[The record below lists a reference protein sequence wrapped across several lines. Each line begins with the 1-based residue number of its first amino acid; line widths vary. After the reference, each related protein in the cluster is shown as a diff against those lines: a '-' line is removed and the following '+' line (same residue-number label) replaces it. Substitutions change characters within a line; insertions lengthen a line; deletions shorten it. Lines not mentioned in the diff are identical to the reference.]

1 MSKLKLKRELGLF
14 DGLMVGLGAGMG
26 IEIFILLNYAADFEV
41 AGSAVMS
48 ALFLSGLANLLTM
61 LSYSELGAAIPEVGG
76 EYTYTKAA
84 YGGLLAFLAG
94 WFRWVSS
101 VLGAALAALGFAIYA
116 RELFSSFISLN
127 IPLTA
132 IIIVFVFTVLS
143 IRGIEKP
150 RTIIPVALIIVFG
163 VFILGGLLY
172 GLQPQPILP
181 VNLGKLPGFFEA
193 AVYTVPMFFGVRAI
207 VASGAQMKNPD
218 KNIPRSLILC
228 ALLMIVINL
237 SVAYVA
243 IGLVYPKNL
252 VGLAGSPEPLLVMAA
267 RTVHIPP
274 FPPESSVVIVMV
286 AGVFAALA
294 SLTTAMMVQS
304 SIMLGLTRDG
314 YLPKFLL
321 SIHHRF
327 KTPYIAILANSLFI
341 IIFAGTGVVVF
352 LAYAASFG
360 SLLVFIL
367 VNLSLMKL
375 RKEKPYLKR
384 PFKAPLYPVTPVAG
398 IAAALLLMGIPIAF
412 GEQNAESALMLAF
425 SLVILALMTYHL
437 RMVGYRNL
445 RVAIGGM
452 SLGVGGFMVLLFYL
466 TMTESIPFT
475 ISSPLGL
482 VLFLVLIFV
491 CVVSILAG
499 ILNITAKSGR

>member
-1 MSKLKLKRELGLF
+1 MSKPKLKRELGLF
-14 DGLMVGLGAGMG
+14 DGVMVGLGAGMG

-41 AGSAVMS
+41 AGSAVVS
-48 ALFLSGLANLLTM
+48 ALFLSGLVNLLTM

-76 EYTYTKAA
+76 EYTYAKAA

-116 RELFSSFISLN
+116 REMFLPFISLN

-132 IIIVFVFTVLS
+132 IIIVVVFTVFS
-143 IRGIEKP
+143 IRGVEEP

-163 VFILGGLLY
+163 VFILGALLY
-172 GLQPQPILP
+172 GLRPQPVFP
-181 VNLGKLPGFFEA
+181 VSLGKLPGFFEA
-193 AVYTVPMFFGVRAI
+193 TVYTIPMFLGVRAI

-228 ALLMIVINL
+228 ALIMIAINF
-237 SVAYVA
+237 SVTYVA
-243 IGLVYPKNL
+243 VGLVYPKNL
-252 VGLAGSPEPLLVMAA
+252 VGLAGSAEPLLVMAS
-267 RTVHIPP
+267 RIVHIPP
-274 FPPESSVVIVMV
+274 FPPELSVMIVMV
-286 AGVFAALA
+286 AGIFAALA

-304 SIMLGLTRDG
+304 SIMLGLSRDG

-321 SIHHRF
+321 SFHHRF
-327 KTPYIAILANSLFI
+327 KTPYIAIFANSFFI

-352 LAYAASFG
+352 LTYAASFG

-384 PFKAPLYPVTPVAG
+384 PFKAPLYPVTPIAG
-398 IAAALLLMGIPIAF
+398 IVAALLLMGIPIAF
-412 GEQNAESALMLAF
+412 REQNAESALMLGF
-425 SLVILALMTYHL
+425 SLIILALITYHL
-437 RMVGYRNL
+437 RMVGYRSL

-452 SLGVGGFMVLLFYL
+452 SLGVGGFGILLFCL
-466 TMTESIPFT
+466 IMTESIPFT
-475 ISSPLGL
+475 ISSPWGIVL
-482 VLFLVLIFV
+482 VPGIVFI
-491 CVVSILAG
+491 CVISTLAG
-499 ILNITAKSGR
+499 ILNVTVKSGR